1 MNEKIKL
8 TLKGF
13 LIGITETM
21 PGVSGGTMALI
32 LGIYKQ
38 LISTIS
44 DFDLQAMEYLVKLEK
59 NKFLQKIN
67 FSFILP
73 LVLGMV
79 LGVYLFSFVILFLLE
94 NYPHILKACFSGLML
109 GSLVFGAIKPKS
121 GDNNFFA
128 GFLLSLAIIF
138 LYGTSS
144 IELNNPSYLYIF
156 FTGFIAVCALILPG
170 ISGSFI
176 LLLLGTY
183 ALIIKAVNDLN
194 MLILSTFILGCVV
207 GLVTFV
213 RVVRSMYEKNENALI
228 GFFSGLV
235 LLSIPLLWKVD
246 PWVFILP
253 ISDIGIYLGFF
264 LGLLSMLVLKK
275 LNF

>member
-1 MNEKIKL
+1 MNEKVKL

-32 LGIYKQ
+32 LGIYKK

-44 DFDLQAMEYLVKLEK
+44 NFDLEAMEYLVKLERY
-59 NKFLQKIN
+59 KFFQKIN
-67 FSFILP
+67 FNFIFP
-73 LVLGMV
+73 LIIGMV

-94 NYPHILKACFSGLML
+94 NYPYVLKACFSGLML
-109 GSLVFGAIKPKS
+109 GSLVFGAIKPKTR
-121 GDNNFFA
+121 DNNFFT
-128 GFLLSLAIIF
+128 GFLLSLFIIF
-138 LYGTSS
+138 LYGTYSLEIS
-144 IELNNPSYLYIF
+144 NPSYFYIF

-183 ALIIKAVNDLN
+183 SLIIKAINDLN
-194 MLILSTFILGCVV
+194 IVILSTFILGCAV
-207 GLVTFV
+207 GLITFI
-213 RVVRSMYEKNENALI
+213 RVIRSMYEKNENALI

-235 LLSIPLLWKVD
+235 LFSIPLLWKIN
-246 PWVFILP
+246 PWVFFIP
-253 ISDIGIYLGFF
+253 IDDISIYLGFF
-264 LGLLSMLVLKK
+264 IGLLGMVILKK
-275 LNF
+275 SNF

>member
-1 MNEKIKL
+1 MNEKVKL

-32 LGIYKQ
+32 LGIYKK

-44 DFDLQAMEYLVKLEK
+44 NFDLEAMEYLVKLERY
-59 NKFLQKIN
+59 KFFQKIN
-67 FSFILP
+67 FNFIFP
-73 LVLGMV
+73 LILGMV

-94 NYPHILKACFSGLML
+94 NYPYVLKACFSGLML
-109 GSLVFGAIKPKS
+109 GSLVFGAIKPKTR
-121 GDNNFFA
+121 DNNFFT
-128 GFLLSLAIIF
+128 GFLLSLFIIF
-138 LYGTSS
+138 LYGTYSLEIS
-144 IELNNPSYLYIF
+144 NPSYFYIF

-183 ALIIKAVNDLN
+183 SLIIKAINDLN
-194 MLILSTFILGCVV
+194 IVILSTFILGCAV
-207 GLVTFV
+207 GLITFI
-213 RVVRSMYEKNENALI
+213 RVIRSMYEKNENALI

-235 LLSIPLLWKVD
+235 LFSIPLLWKIN
-246 PWVFILP
+246 PWVFFIP
-253 ISDIGIYLGFF
+253 IDDISIYLGFF
-264 LGLLSMLVLKK
+264 IGLLGMVILKK
-275 LNF
+275 SNF

>member
-1 MNEKIKL
+1 MNEKVKL

-32 LGIYKQ
+32 LGIYKK

-44 DFDLQAMEYLVKLEK
+44 NFDLEAMEYLVKLERY
-59 NKFLQKIN
+59 KFFQKIN
-67 FSFILP
+67 FNFIFP
-73 LVLGMV
+73 LILGMV

-94 NYPHILKACFSGLML
+94 NYPHFLKACFSGLML
-109 GSLVFGAIKPKS
+109 GSLVFGAIKPKTR
-121 GDNNFFA
+121 DNNFFT
-128 GFLLSLAIIF
+128 GFLLSFSIIF
-138 LYGTSS
+138 LYGTYSL
-144 IELNNPSYLYIF
+144 ELSNPSYFYIF

-183 ALIIKAVNDLN
+183 SLIIKAINDLN
-194 MLILSTFILGCVV
+194 IVILSTFILGCSV
-207 GLVTFV
+207 GLITFV

-235 LLSIPLLWKVD
+235 LLSIPLLWKIN
-246 PWVFILP
+246 PWVFFIP
-253 ISDIGIYLGFF
+253 IDDISIYLGFF
-264 LGLLSMLVLKK
+264 IGLLGMVILKK
-275 LNF
+275 SNF

>member
-44 DFDLQAMEYLVKLEK
+44 NFDLQAMEYLVKLEK

-73 LVLGMV
+73 LILGMV

-94 NYPHILKACFSGLML
+94 NYPYILKASFSGLML

-121 GDNNFFA
+121 RDNNFFI

-183 ALIIKAVNDLN
+183 SLVIRAVNDLN
-194 MLILSTFILGCVV
+194 MLILSSFILGCVV

-235 LLSIPLLWKVD
+235 LLSIPLLWKVN
-246 PWVFILP
+246 PWVFFVP
-253 ISDIGIYLGFF
+253 ISDMGIYLGFF
-264 LGLLSMLVLKK
+264 LGLLSILVLKK

>member
-44 DFDLQAMEYLVKLEK
+44 NFDLQAMEYLVKLEK

-73 LVLGMV
+73 LILGMV

-94 NYPHILKACFSGLML
+94 NYPHILQACFSGLML

-121 GDNNFFA
+121 RDNNFFI

-183 ALIIKAVNDLN
+183 SLIIKAVNDLN

-207 GLVTFV
+207 GLITFV

-246 PWVFILP
+246 PWVFIVP
-253 ISDIGIYLGFF
+253 ISDIGIYLGFL

>member
-1 MNEKIKL
+1 MNEKVKL

-32 LGIYKQ
+32 LGIYKK

-44 DFDLQAMEYLVKLEK
+44 NFDLEAMEYLVKLERY
-59 NKFLQKIN
+59 KFFQKIN
-67 FSFILP
+67 FNFIFP
-73 LVLGMV
+73 LILGMV

-94 NYPHILKACFSGLML
+94 NYPYVLKACFSGLML
-109 GSLVFGAIKPKS
+109 GSLVFGAIKPKTR
-121 GDNNFFA
+121 DNNFFT
-128 GFLLSLAIIF
+128 GFLLSLFIIF
-138 LYGTSS
+138 LYGTYSLEIS
-144 IELNNPSYLYIF
+144 NPSYFYIF

-183 ALIIKAVNDLN
+183 SLIIKAINDLN
-194 MLILSTFILGCVV
+194 IVILSTFILGCAV
-207 GLVTFV
+207 GLITFI
-213 RVVRSMYEKNENALI
+213 RVIRSMYEKNENALI

-235 LLSIPLLWKVD
+235 LLSIPLLWKIN
-246 PWVFILP
+246 PWVFFIP
-253 ISDIGIYLGFF
+253 IDDISIYLGFF
-264 LGLLSMLVLKK
+264 IGLLGMVILKK
-275 LNF
+275 SNF

>member
-8 TLKGF
+8 AIKGF

-44 DFDLQAMEYLVKLEK
+44 NFDLQAMEYLVKLEK

-73 LVLGMV
+73 LILGMV

-94 NYPHILKACFSGLML
+94 NYPYILKASFSGLML

-121 GDNNFFA
+121 RDNNFFI

-207 GLVTFV
+207 GLITFV
-213 RVVRSMYEKNENALI
+213 RVVKSMYEKNENSLI

-235 LLSIPLLWKVD
+235 LFSIPLLWKVD
-246 PWVFILP
+246 SWVFFVP
-253 ISDIGIYLGFF
+253 ISDMGIYLGFF
-264 LGLLSMLVLKK
+264 LGLLSILVLKK
-275 LNF
+275 LNL